1 MTEDKSPQ
9 SQGFTMGKWLG
20 ETRNEEPFNNIAEA
34 KLVSSTDRPSLVQN
48 MSCGKSSLG
57 YLDVVNN

>member
-1 MTEDKSPQ
+1 
-9 SQGFTMGKWLG
+9 MGKWLG

-34 KLVSSTDRPSLVQN
+34 KLVSSTDRPSVQN

-57 YLDVVNN
+57 YLDVIDN